1 MTEKE
6 QKTEE
11 NKRRKKK
18 GNVDEDEPDM
28 DALDWWSKYFAS
40 VETMIRVGRFLSPR
54 VTPASLS
61 VSSPDLRLIPCDFPS
76 QGP

>member
-6 QKTEE
+6 QKTAE

-54 VTPASLS
+54 VTPASLP
-61 VSSPDLRLIPCDFPS
+61 VSTRDPCVTSCFHA
-76 QGP
+76 